1 MLIVNA
7 SKSKAVIVV
16 NASQSKWDG
25 FLFTGMQKKNQ
36 KEPKRTEKNQKECR
50 KKRKKHEMQTK
61 KT

>member
-36 KEPKRTEKNQKECR
+36 KEPKRMQKE
-50 KKRKKHEMQTK
+50 KKKA
-61 KT
+61 